1 MRQIFRTWSTNQ
13 GGAFT
18 PIKVLAVTPIIA
30 MRRRLAVA
38 VTPGTGR
45 AQPAVAAANS
55 SNLLPKRDSDSA
67 RAIRMP
73 ITLLAQQQ

>member
-30 MRRRLAVA
+30 MTRGLAVA
-38 VTPGTGR
+38 ITPGTGR
-45 AQPAVAAANS
+45 AQPAVAAANG
-55 SNLLPKRDSDSA
+55 SNLEKDSDSA

-73 ITLLAQQQ
+73 IALLAQRQ